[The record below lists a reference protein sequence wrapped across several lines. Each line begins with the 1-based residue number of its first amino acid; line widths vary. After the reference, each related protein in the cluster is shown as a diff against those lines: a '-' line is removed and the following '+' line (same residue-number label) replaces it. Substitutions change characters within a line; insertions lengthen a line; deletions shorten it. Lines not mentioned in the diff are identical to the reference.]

1 MPGRGSGVFHD
12 HKPTLHMIKVIK
24 ATTLLL
30 LSSMTLGAQTFDTG
44 KMDSLLQILGRHNK
58 VMGSV
63 AIGQKGK
70 IVYTR
75 ALGYADAESK
85 LPATVQTRYRIGSI
99 SKMFTATMIFQ
110 LIEKKK
116 LSLATT
122 LDKFYPT
129 VPNAAQIT
137 IADLLQHRSGIH
149 NFTDADEYTAYHTQ
163 PKTHDEIVAL
173 IVKGGSDFTPNE
185 KAAYSNSNYVLLG
198 YIIEQLYKQPY
209 PEVLTNQVIK
219 KAGLTS
225 TYYGGKINTAAQEAR
240 SYHYADSTLVPEAET
255 DMSIPGGAGAIV
267 STPSDLTRFI
277 NALFAGKLVS
287 PGNLELMKTVK
298 DHYGMGMFEIPFH
311 DRVSFGHSGGIDGFS
326 SMLAYF
332 PKEDMSI
339 AYTTNALNYNMNE
352 ALIGMLSIY
361 FGMPYTLP
369 EFKTVV
375 VKPGDLDQ
383 YTGTYASTQ
392 IPLKIT
398 ITKDVNVLFAQAT
411 GQPAF
416 ALTASGPGE
425 FSFDAAGIRLIFDP
439 ANGKMTLKQSGQTFE
454 FHKEP

>member
-1 MPGRGSGVFHD
+1 MN
-12 HKPTLHMIKVIK
+12 KLIK
-24 ATTLLL
+24 ATALLL
-30 LSSMTLGAQTFDTG
+30 LSAITLQAQTFDAA
-44 KMDSLLQILGRHNK
+44 KMDSLLQTLNRHDK
-58 VMGSV
+58 AMGSV
-63 AIGQKGK
+63 AIGQKGQN
-70 IVYTR
+70 VYTR
-75 ALGYADAESK
+75 AYGYADAEAK
-85 LPATVQTRYRIGSI
+85 IPATPQTRYRIGSI

-122 LDKFYPT
+122 LDKFYPA
-129 VPNAAQIT
+129 VPHAAQIT

-149 NFTDADEYTAYHTQ
+149 NFTDADDYAAYHTQ

-185 KAAYSNSNYVLLG
+185 KAAYSNANYVLLG

-209 PEVLTNQVIK
+209 AEVLQTQVAK
-219 KAGLTS
+219 KAGLAN
-225 TYYGGKINTAAQEAR
+225 TYYGGKINTEAQEAR
-240 SYHYADSTLVPEAET
+240 SYHYTDNTLTPETET

-267 STPSDLTRFI
+267 STPSDLIRFI
-277 NALFAGKLVS
+277 RALFTGKLVS

-298 DHYGMGMFEIPFH
+298 DQYGMGMFQIPFH

-332 PKEDMSI
+332 PKEEVSI
-339 AYTTNALNYNMNE
+339 AYCTNALNYNMND

-369 EFKTVV
+369 EFNTLVL
-375 VKPGDLDQ
+375 KPEELDK

-392 IPLKIT
+392 LPLKIT

-411 GQPAF
+411 GQSAF
-416 ALTASGPGE
+416 ALTATGPDQFG
-425 FSFDAAGIRLIFDP
+425 FDQAGIQLNFDP
-439 ANGKMTLKQSGQTFE
+439 ANNKMTLKQSGQTYLFT
-454 FHKEP
+454 KEP